1 VGRPKKPEPPE
12 NHERWLVSFA
22 DFVTLLFALF
32 VVLYSFAMAKQSE
45 YNAMVKA
52 FMDSMGTVGLISRPA
67 GTPALEGGTGILE
80 KQSDIK
86 AAAGEKDPADALPP
100 EPLPIEALA
109 IDLNVGNSQKD
120 AKEDLQLSDASSLVS
135 KEKDQE
141 ELVGKL
147 RKQLENQRVEVEQ
160 LGQQIIIRINDNAL
174 FPEGSAFLQPKLIPL
189 VKQISTLLQDIPGAV
204 SVTGHTDDMLTET
217 SDGLF
222 RSNWE
227 LSALRA
233 VAIVEVMIQN
243 DKLAANRITAQ
254 GRADTMPLV
263 DNSSTVN
270 RTKNRRIEISILQ
283 GEADEGGVINVKKPP
298 ADATT
303 KP

>member
-1 VGRPKKPEPPE
+1 MAKPKKPEPPE

-80 KQSDIK
+80 KQTDIK

-100 EPLPIEALA
+100 EPLPVEALA

-174 FPEGSAFLQPKLIPL
+174 FPEGSAFLQPRLIPL
-189 VKQISTLLQDIPGAV
+189 VQQISTLLQDIPGAV
-204 SVTGHTDDMLTET
+204 SVTGHTDDTLTET

-243 DKLAANRITAQ
+243 NKLAANRITAQ

-263 DNSSTVN
+263 DNSSTAN
-270 RTKNRRIEISILQ
+270 RAKNRRIEISILQ
-283 GEADEGGVINVKKPP
+283 GEADEGGVIRVEKPP